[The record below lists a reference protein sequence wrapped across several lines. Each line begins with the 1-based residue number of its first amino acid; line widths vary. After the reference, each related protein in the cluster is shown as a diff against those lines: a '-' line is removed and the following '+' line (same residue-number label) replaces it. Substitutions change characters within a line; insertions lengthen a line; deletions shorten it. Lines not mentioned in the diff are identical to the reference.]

1 VVISGRDVTFS
12 STVNASTDGVG
23 QLVVNTTS
31 SGDTQFAGQ
40 VGSAAAGRLQS
51 IETNADGRTLMQRG
65 VFVTRTLNVGD
76 QAVVAGT
83 ISAGVAPGFT
93 GRSITFGNR
102 VTLTPLVDGSTT
114 ISDGS
119 TVIDGG
125 AGGVLFRGDIV
136 ASANNAQDLTVL
148 SRQAATISGLPAAP
162 VSTIPFGFGG
172 SVGSNDIRVR
182 RVRIGTG
189 TAGSPGVINDSG
201 VRTADSS
208 SIVFGNFDT
217 AGNLLSTTTGST
229 NIFAGSQGLTLGVGE
244 RLLSTRSGGLSI
256 RSNGP
261 VTVGDLSSITSINIQ
276 ALSIAVRLRAGGA
289 VAGAASDVGTDWV
302 AGTTI
307 ATDKAIT
314 TLGVGDPLLFC
325 TNQPGQTIIGGVPT
339 TSITRP
345 SDSQVDATLF
355 RPGTTAV
362 DRFQPLDLTA
372 VGTVGT
378 ALANSIAGAIP
389 RDQSERA
396 VTTTAGLS
404 KELQDL
410 LRNRLNIGSRV
421 NLTMEETLLGL
432 QGRNVYMDDA
442 SKRVNPNRLDTPQVA
457 LARVQSAPVSAAVAA
472 YDSLGDK
479 AAIKVMMDDLYYAYI
494 DAAGDAGA
502 NVQGFAKWLT
512 DRAASGDATES
523 ETKAVELLRSG
534 VPDFH
539 DKVDMMGL
547 SPFEASVPRR
557 KLFLE
562 IAPSEISGL
571 EQWMQ
576 LIDIMRNGGTP
587 VSRRG
592 VSNGEVV
599 TVASQK

>member
-1 VVISGRDVTFS
+1 
-12 STVNASTDGVG
+12 
-23 QLVVNTTS
+23 
-31 SGDTQFAGQ
+31 
-40 VGSAAAGRLQS
+40 
-51 IETNADGRTLMQRG
+51 
-65 VFVTRTLNVGD
+65 
-76 QAVVAGT
+76 
-83 ISAGVAPGFT
+83 
-93 GRSITFGNR
+93 
-102 VTLTPLVDGSTT
+102 
-114 ISDGS
+114 
-119 TVIDGG
+119 
-125 AGGVLFRGDIV
+125 
-136 ASANNAQDLTVL
+136 
-148 SRQAATISGLPAAP
+148 
-162 VSTIPFGFGG
+162 
-172 SVGSNDIRVR
+172 
-182 RVRIGTG
+182 
-189 TAGSPGVINDSG
+189 
-201 VRTADSS
+201 
-208 SIVFGNFDT
+208 
-217 AGNLLSTTTGST
+217 
-229 NIFAGSQGLTLGVGE
+229 
-244 RLLSTRSGGLSI
+244 
-256 RSNGP
+256 
-261 VTVGDLSSITSINIQ
+261 
-276 ALSIAVRLRAGGA
+276 
-289 VAGAASDVGTDWV
+289 
-302 AGTTI
+302 
-307 ATDKAIT
+307 
-314 TLGVGDPLLFC
+314 
-325 TNQPGQTIIGGVPT
+325 
-339 TSITRP
+339 
-345 SDSQVDATLF
+345 DATLF

-421 NLTMEETLLGL
+421 DLTMEETLLGL

-512 DRAASGDATES
+512 DRAASGNATES